1 MTIRHLR
8 IFIAVAETGQMSR
21 AAQRCYLTQ
30 PTVSQ
35 AIREL
40 EEHYD
45 TLLFERLSKR
55 LHITPS
61 GLKLLG
67 YARKLVAAYNQLE
80 ESMQGESLKKHLR
93 IGATMTVGACLL
105 PELLNSL
112 QRELPMLELYSY
124 IANTSLIEKQLL
136 DASLDIALVEG
147 VVKSPDLISIP
158 VIDDYLVL
166 ACSEKHDFASREHIF
181 LKELEG
187 YSFVMREQGSGTRSL
202 FEQYAA
208 DNHLKLNVA
217 CESNSTE
224 AIKNA
229 VMENGYLAV
238 ISARLL
244 RNEAREG
251 RIHLYR
257 SKDHLWNRY
266 FNLVYHKDKQ
276 LTEEMAALKRLTE
289 GNDYPVFPESIHMG
303 TLELIHTDP
312 Q

>member
-1 MTIRHLR
+1 MTIRHLK
-8 IFIAVAETGQMSR
+8 IFIAVAETGQMSK

-40 EEHYD
+40 EEHYE

-61 GLKLLG
+61 GQKLLG
-67 YARKLVAAYNQLE
+67 HARKLEAEYNQLE
-80 ESMQGESLKKHLR
+80 EAMKGESLKKNLR

-105 PELLNSL
+105 PELLNCL
-112 QRELPMLELYSY
+112 QQELPRLNLYSY
-124 IANTSLIEKQLL
+124 IANTSVIEKQLL
-136 DASLDIALVEG
+136 DADLDIGLVEG
-147 VVKSPDLISIP
+147 VVKSPDLISLP
-158 VIDDYLVL
+158 VIDDFLVL
-166 ACSEKHDFASREHIF
+166 ACSTKHAFASRETVS

-187 YSFVMREQGSGTRSL
+187 YPFVMREQGSGTRSL

-208 DNHLKLNVA
+208 DKHLNLNVA

-229 VMENGYLAV
+229 VMENDYLAV

-244 RNEAREG
+244 MKEAKAG
-251 RIHLYR
+251 KIHLYR
-257 SKDHLWNRY
+257 NRDHLWNRCFY
-266 FNLVYHKDKQ
+266 LVYHKDKQ
-276 LTEEMAALKRLTE
+276 FTEEMSAIKRMTE
-289 GNDYPVFPESIHMG
+289 ENKYPVFPEYIHMG
-303 TLELIHTDP
+303 VLEDI
-312 Q
+312 

>member
-1 MTIRHLR
+1 MTIRHLK
-8 IFIAVAETGQMSR
+8 IFIAVAETGQMSK

-35 AIREL
+35 AIRDL
-40 EEHYD
+40 EEHYE
-45 TLLFERLSKR
+45 TLLFERLSRR

-61 GLKLLG
+61 GLKLLSH
-67 YARKLVAAYNQLE
+67 ARKLVEEYNQLE
-80 ESMQGESLKKHLR
+80 EAMRGESLKKHLR

-112 QRELPMLELYSY
+112 QQELPRLELYSY
-124 IANTSLIEKQLL
+124 IANTSVIERQLL
-136 DASLDIALVEG
+136 DADLDIGLVEG

-166 ACSEKHDFASREHIF
+166 ACSKKHDFASRESIS
-181 LKELEG
+181 LRELEG
-187 YSFVMREQGSGTRSL
+187 YPFVMREQGSGTRSL
-202 FEQYAA
+202 FEQYAS
-208 DNHLKLNVA
+208 NKQLQLKIA

-244 RNEAREG
+244 MKETQAGKIHMYRNR
-251 RIHLYR
+251 
-257 SKDHLWNRY
+257 DQLWNRCFY
-266 FNLVYHKDKQ
+266 LVYHKDKQ
-276 LTEEMAALKRLTE
+276 FTEEMSAIKYMLEENK
-289 GNDYPVFPESIHMG
+289 YPVFPEYIHMG
-303 TLELIHTDP
+303 ILEE
-312 Q
+312 